1 MLRRFR
7 NKLKTLSDQ
16 DFINRLIHH
25 DVYPRKYFPAM
36 EQEARNRFFTN
47 RHFNGDNDEYVHPDT
62 YQPTLANRGK
72 IVAGTVMIVVLAAL
86 TFVLFFTL
94 RNNDP
99 SPIRTTSVDHT
110 STPVYTPADPSP
122 EKSTVAVTTAD
133 ATKTDKTPEVSE
145 NKDKPDQKIIAEK
158 PAISAKAVSSVTPE
172 PNQQKYLQW
181 ESSYRPLYV
190 IPEKQVNPIAT
201 AKAEENTPDPIDDNE
216 LLAQNEQPETE
227 LAIPE
232 KAITE
237 LPVEPKQEITKPE
250 PKPEEKPK
258 TEPATVAAK
267 EPISDYSNVS
277 QLTVPQLRQFIPF
290 INDWAY
296 QQTQQPGIKDYYVEN
311 NSLVNLVL
319 TREYSDSL
327 AAFQQQKAS
336 QMMNRYYAALKTAL
350 GEEFPQVRINIKFVK
365 YNTDL

>member
-16 DFINRLIHH
+16 DFLDRLIHH
-25 DVYPRKYFPAM
+25 DVYPCKYFPAM
-36 EQEARNRFFTN
+36 EKEARNRFFTN

-62 YQPTLANRGK
+62 YQPTLVNRGK
-72 IVAGTVMIVVLAAL
+72 IVAGSVMIVVLAAL
-86 TFVLFFTL
+86 TFVLLFTL
-94 RNNDP
+94 RHNDL
-99 SPIRTTSVDHT
+99 SSVRTTSTERTGT
-110 STPVYTPADPSP
+110 SVNTPAGPSP
-122 EKSTVAVTTAD
+122 DKSTVAITAAD
-133 ATKTDKTPEVSE
+133 AVKADKTPTVSE
-145 NKDKPDQKIIAEK
+145 NKDKPNQEIIAEK
-158 PAISAKAVSSVTPE
+158 PAISAKAVPSATPE
-172 PNQQKYLQW
+172 PTHQKQLQW

-190 IPEKQVNPIAT
+190 IPEKQVQLVAT
-201 AKAEENTPDPIDDNE
+201 AEVEDNTPDPIDDHE

-232 KAITE
+232 KAETE
-237 LPVEPKQEITKPE
+237 APAEPKQEITKPE

-258 TEPATVAAK
+258 TEPAAVAAK

-277 QLTVPQLRQFIPF
+277 QLTVPLLRQFIPF

-327 AAFQQQKAS
+327 AAFQQQKAA
-336 QMMNRYYAALKTAL
+336 QLMNRYYAALKTAL